1 MGLNHPRYSLFVK
14 KNRTLRWG
22 ARFFLCG
29 REAVTVKDGVGLRRR
44 NNELHELTN
53 SFLGGLCRVS
63 PVPSWEC
70 TRGPFAAMFGKKR
83 NRIWKFRVSKCDFFL
98 GCRGDAGVALF
109 LLFPSE
115 REAERAQEFVARHE
129 TVVERE
135 GRFGPVCP
143 EVERVVD
150 FWRRHEVAPF
160 SAYLLL
166 LFVDAFGELLPLA
179 VDLFEGIFFSSCHK
193 SVLLFVV
200 VVILRVLFEEEACDE
215 VGQRL
220 HDERAS
226 EGVEQRSQH
235 DAARSDDGA
244 GPVQAAD
251 MRRHSQR

>member
-1 MGLNHPRYSLFVK
+1 M
-14 KNRTLRWG
+14 
-22 ARFFLCG
+22 RFL
-29 REAVTVKDGVGLRRR
+29 
-44 NNELHELTN
+44 
-53 SFLGGLCRVS
+53 
-63 PVPSWEC
+63 
-70 TRGPFAAMFGKKR
+70 
-83 NRIWKFRVSKCDFFL
+83 L

>member
-14 KNRTLRWG
+14 KNRALRWG
-22 ARFFLCG
+22 VRFFLCG
-29 REAVTVKDGVGLRRR
+29 REAVTAKDGVGLGRR
-44 NNELHELTN
+44 NNELNELTN
-53 SFLGGLCRVS
+53 FFEAVCAVCPWLGMRSRPICRHV
-63 PVPSWEC
+63 
-70 TRGPFAAMFGKKR
+70 RQKKR

-98 GCRGDAGVALF
+98 GCRGDVGVALF

-115 REAERAQEFVARHE
+115 REAERAQKFVARHE

-166 LFVDAFGELLPLA
+166 LFVDAFRELLPLA
-179 VDLFEGIFFSSCHK
+179 VDFFEGIFFSSCHK

-235 DAARSDDGA
+235 DAAHSDDGT
-244 GPVQAAD
+244 GPV
-251 MRRHSQR
+251 

>member
-1 MGLNHPRYSLFVK
+1 MKAGAA
-14 KNRTLRWG
+14 RW
-22 ARFFLCG
+22 ALPC
-29 REAVTVKDGVGLRRR
+29 
-44 NNELHELTN
+44 
-53 SFLGGLCRVS
+53 VS
-63 PVPSWEC
+63 CWEC
-70 TRGPFAAMFGKKR
+70 ARGPFVAMFGQKR
-83 NRIWKFRVSKCDFFL
+83 NRIWKFRVPNAISF
-98 GCRGDAGVALF
+98 GDVVEMRAWRVRSASRLDVPTKNGGSPRRHGGRLF

-115 REAERAQEFVARHE
+115 REAERAQKFVARHE

-135 GRFGPVCP
+135 GRFGSVCP

-235 DAARSDDGA
+235 DAAHSDDGA

-251 MRRHSQR
+251 VRRHGQR

>member
-1 MGLNHPRYSLFVK
+1 MP
-14 KNRTLRWG
+14 
-22 ARFFLCG
+22 C
-29 REAVTVKDGVGLRRR
+29 
-44 NNELHELTN
+44 
-53 SFLGGLCRVS
+53 
-63 PVPSWEC
+63 VPSPQLRMRSRPVFRYVW
-70 TRGPFAAMFGKKR
+70 PPKKR
-83 NRIWKFRVSKCDFFL
+83 NRIWKFRIFKCDFFL

-135 GRFGPVCP
+135 GRFGSVCP

-166 LFVDAFGELLPLA
+166 LFVDAFGEFLPLA

-215 VGQRL
+215 VSQRL

>member
-1 MGLNHPRYSLFVK
+1 MI
-14 KNRTLRWG
+14 
-22 ARFFLCG
+22 G
-29 REAVTVKDGVGLRRR
+29 RKTTNFIVGLGRR

-53 SFLGGLCRVS
+53 FFEAACAVCPWLGMRSRPILSLC
-63 PVPSWEC
+63 P
-70 TRGPFAAMFGKKR
+70 AKKR
-83 NRIWKFRVSKCDFFL
+83 NRIWKFRVSKCDFFW

-129 TVVERE
+129 AVVERE

-226 EGVEQRSQH
+226 DGVEQRSQH
-235 DAARSDDGA
+235 DVARSDDGA